1 MPYPKSPYE
10 KVGGMVYVAR
20 SLDKIRL
27 FAAGKLPEEYHP
39 YLGKGMDGRFIAFL
53 HLEYA
58 KLVERTLKG
67 GSDEE
72 ILQWA
77 FENGRSV
84 NKTEIDIWN
93 GFMTKRGLCDDG
105 SEILEK
111 FKKESGLG
119 DRSDVVTF
127 FGYYDV
133 DEKRK
138 P

>member
-27 FAAGKLPEEYHP
+27 FAAGNLPPEYHP
-39 YLGKGMDGRFIAFL
+39 YLGKGMDGRLMDFL
-53 HLEYA
+53 HIEYA
-58 KLVERTLKG
+58 RLVERTLQG

-72 ILQWA
+72 ILRWA
-77 FENGRSV
+77 FENGRMV

-93 GFMTKRGLCDDG
+93 GFMTKRGLRDEG
-105 SEILEK
+105 SAILDK
-111 FKKESGLG
+111 FKKEGGLG
-119 DRSDVVTF
+119 NRADVETF
-127 FGYYDV
+127 FEYYEV